1 MAGRGAALPL
11 SRSEVGF
18 YTGSSFVELARMSGR
33 AARPASQ
40 VLLVACGSF
49 SPPTL
54 MHLRMMEV
62 ARDCLM
68 HEHGVASVRGI
79 LSPVGGSYHLKDD
92 LASVADRLAMCEL
105 ACATS
110 SWLSVDGW
118 EANQPDYVRTGAVLD
133 ELARRL
139 TGAPHQRPAGAASDA
154 QVRLVCGA
162 DLLESMVTPGVW
174 TEESLSRTFRH
185 GLVVWG
191 GGRGDIGELAESAV
205 LKQYYEK
212 GKIILAQDWLE
223 TTLSSTAV
231 RQNIA
236 MGRSVKYLVTDEVAG
251 YIETKGLYQGPKL

>member
-1 MAGRGAALPL
+1 MAAA
-11 SRSEVGF
+11 
-18 YTGSSFVELARMSGR
+18 
-33 AARPASQ
+33 AAPAQ
-40 VLLVACGSF
+40 PPEVLLVACGSF

-68 HEHGVASVRGI
+68 REHGVATVRGV
-79 LSPVGGSYHLKDD
+79 LSPVGASYHLKDD

-110 SWLSVDGW
+110 SWLFVDGW
-118 EANQPDYVRTGAVLD
+118 ESSQPDYVRTGAVLD

-139 TGAPHQRPAGAASDA
+139 GGAPHQRPAGAASDA

-162 DLLESMVTPGVW
+162 DLLESMATPGVW
-174 TEESLSRTFRH
+174 TEESLARTFHH
-185 GLVVWG
+185 GLVVWS
-191 GGRGDIGELAESAV
+191 GGRGDINELAESAT
-205 LKQYYEK
+205 LNQYYES

-236 MGRSVKYLVTDEVAG
+236 GGRSVKYLVTDAVAR
-251 YIETKGLYQGPKL
+251 YIEATGLYQTPKL